1 MRLNSRAW
9 CDGER
14 KREND
19 LLQHSD
25 ILDTSNMILKIVC
38 NFCVGISNT
47 ARPLCV
53 CVCVCVRAR
62 VFVFFN
68 KRRICIIHTTSVHME
83 SYRVKE
89 KTIKYK

>member
-53 CVCVCVRAR
+53 CVCARAR
-62 VFVFFN
+62 ACLFFLINVVFALSTQPVFTWN
-68 KRRICIIHTTSVHME
+68 RIG
-83 SYRVKE
+83 
-89 KTIKYK
+89 